1 MDKIINKNKVP
12 KLRFGEFNNEWK
24 EIKLKD
30 LSTDISYGM
39 NVPATDYDGEN
50 KYIRITDI
58 DEETSLYTN
67 NKVSPLGI
75 LDDKFLLKE
84 NDILFARTGASTGKT
99 YLYDKEDGKLYYA
112 GFLIKA
118 HIKDNYIGKFIFEQ
132 TKLNKYY
139 NWVRITSMR
148 SGQPG
153 INSLEYGNYKFA
165 ITSIFEQQK
174 IANFFTLIDKKINLQ
189 TQKVELLK
197 KYKKALLEKIYK
209 EKLKAIKLVNLKEL
223 AHLQGGFAFESK
235 LFTKNGMPI
244 IRISNIN
251 ENIINLKDVVYY
263 NAGILIDSKFEVNKG
278 DMLIAMSGATT
289 GKFGIYNDTKKA
301 YLNQR
306 VGKLILHKK
315 DIIYSY
321 LYFLFELNSYNIQLK
336 NKLVA
341 GAQPNISP
349 SDIEALKFKIP
360 SINVQKNIIDIYNSI
375 SKKIRENENKLKNL
389 KELKKGLLQK
399 MFV

>member
-30 LSTDISYGM
+30 LSTNISYGM

-197 KYKKALLEKIYK
+197 MYEKKFIKNLLNSNNKDWKNVTLKDCCLGFDHLRKPIISTQRKTGNIPYYGANGIQDYINDFLFDGEYILLAEDGGHFDEFFCKPIAQYINGKAWVNNHAHVIQGNNENCTKFLYYCLKHKDIRQYVNGTSRAKLNQDNMWKIRLK
-209 EKLKAIKLVNLKEL
+209 LPPLNKQIQISNTLSIFDKKILIQEKLKKRLE
-223 AHLQGGFAFESK
+223 
-235 LFTKNGMPI
+235 
-244 IRISNIN
+244 
-251 ENIINLKDVVYY
+251 D
-263 NAGILIDSKFEVNKG
+263 
-278 DMLIAMSGATT
+278 
-289 GKFGIYNDTKKA
+289 
-301 YLNQR
+301 
-306 VGKLILHKK
+306 
-315 DIIYSY
+315 
-321 LYFLFELNSYNIQLK
+321 
-336 NKLVA
+336 
-341 GAQPNISP
+341 
-349 SDIEALKFKIP
+349 
-360 SINVQKNIIDIYNSI
+360 
-375 SKKIRENENKLKNL
+375 
-389 KELKKGLLQK
+389 LKKCLLQQ
-399 MFV
+399 MFI